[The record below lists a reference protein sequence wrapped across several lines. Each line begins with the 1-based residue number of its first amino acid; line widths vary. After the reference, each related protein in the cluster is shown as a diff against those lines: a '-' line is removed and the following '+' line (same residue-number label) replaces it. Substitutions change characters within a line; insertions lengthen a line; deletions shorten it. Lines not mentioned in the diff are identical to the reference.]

1 MWLIEVH
8 WTQTASCHVLIGLA
22 RYSTASEGFCLISR
36 EIIYSTSNLLPVVK
50 CHCVFTRPVFMVQL
64 WTSPRT
70 SLGAGSQ
77 GFPSLFSGFW
87 VPSSWVS
94 QYSCLSPFST
104 SLASTDPHGSQHL
117 GISAVEHFGTIFGLF
132 PAPEEAR
139 CPAAE
144 PRVACGEREA
154 GAHAHGP
161 GLQLPHSSV
170 SFGPLS
176 VQLLIINNTV
186 YLYQNHYLNW
196 LHDTCCSPN
205 CTPGK
210 MCYKICDFVL
220 CNYPSMGYKALLWCL
235 K

>member
-50 CHCVFTRPVFMVQL
+50 CHCAFTRPVFFMAQL
-64 WTSPRT
+64 WTSPR
-70 SLGAGSQ
+70 SQQPGSAV
-77 GFPSLFSGFW
+77 PCSSFW
-87 VPSSWVS
+87 VPSSWA
-94 QYSCLSPFST
+94 SCCPSST
-104 SLASTDPHGSQHL
+104 SLTAQSPHPAIPATENSGSMFRL
-117 GISAVEHFGTIFGLF
+117 GKELSCTE
-132 PAPEEAR
+132 PSWSR
-139 CPAAE
+139 SCCP
-144 PRVACGEREA
+144 R
-154 GAHAHGP
+154 P
-161 GLQLPHSSV
+161 GLQLSSSV

-176 VQLLIINNTV
+176 AQLLIINNTV

-205 CTPGK
+205 CTLGK

>member
-50 CHCVFTRPVFMVQL
+50 CHCTFTRPVFFMVQL
-64 WTSPRT
+64 WPSPRT
-70 SLGAGSQ
+70 SSGARKPRLSFPVFRLLGTQFLALPVQ
-77 GFPSLFSGFW
+77 PLRLPWAHPWPAQSLSGA
-87 VPSSWVS
+87 
-94 QYSCLSPFST
+94 T
-104 SLASTDPHGSQHL
+104 TLASAPWKALEAFPGCWLLL
-117 GISAVEHFGTIFGLF
+117 GKRLCRS
-132 PAPEEAR
+132 PEPVP
-139 CPAAE
+139 C
-144 PRVACGEREA
+144 
-154 GAHAHGP
+154 P
-161 GLQLPHSSV
+161 GLQLPHCSV

-176 VQLLIINNTV
+176 AQLLIINNTV

>member
-50 CHCVFTRPVFMVQL
+50 CHCVFTRPVFFMAQP
-64 WTSPRT
+64 WTSPR
-70 SLGAGSQ
+70 SQ
-77 GFPSLFSGFW
+77 QPSSAALCSSFW
-87 VPSSWVS
+87 VPSSWA
-94 QYSCLSPFST
+94 SCCCPSST
-104 SLASTDPHGSQHL
+104 SLTSADPARSPTLQSHGKL
-117 GISAVEHFGTIFGLF
+117 WKHFQ
-132 PAPEEAR
+132 
-139 CPAAE
+139 AE
-144 PRVACGEREA
+144 CCSWVRELSCTEPSPR
-154 GAHAHGP
+154 P
-161 GLQLPHSSV
+161 GLQLSSSSV

-176 VQLLIINNTV
+176 AQLLIINNTV

-205 CTPGK
+205 CTLGK